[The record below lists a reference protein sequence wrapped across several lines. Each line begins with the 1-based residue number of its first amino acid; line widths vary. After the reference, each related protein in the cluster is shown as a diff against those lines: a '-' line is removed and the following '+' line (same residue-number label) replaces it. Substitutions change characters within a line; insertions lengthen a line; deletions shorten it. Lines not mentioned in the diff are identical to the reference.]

1 LRESGQAG
9 NNADVA
15 TQVQPGAVLA
25 GTYEVQRLLG
35 EGGMGVVVAARHL
48 ARDQIVALKFMLP
61 MALAF
66 PQAVERFLREAKVL
80 SVLHSEHLATVLD
93 VGVLDNGA
101 PYFAMEYLDGVDL
114 GKLVRQYGALSI
126 ADAVDFV
133 VQACAG
139 VAEAHD
145 HNVVH
150 RDLKPSNLLLAQ
162 RDDGAPLVK
171 VLDFGLSKILAG
183 NEEDSWPAST
193 QTQTTGTMGT
203 PAYMSPEQA
212 RSAKNVDLRSDIW
225 SLGAILYH
233 LLSARLPFPA
243 QATAE
248 AFAKLLYEAPVPLRE
263 SAPWVSV
270 ALEGIILKCL
280 QKDADERY
288 QCVAELVDDLRPFC
302 SAEDGSAGNEGI
314 AVPHGPKKLDLS
326 VVLQQRTMAAFE
338 PLSLAFAGTLAQG
351 QVDVRALAKPVSR
364 TRRLA
369 IMTALGGIL
378 VGGGIVIGAAFFAR
392 HDASLARPADLPGAA
407 GQPDRPT
414 VTAAPPSGAAPE
426 QVAPASAAPDD
437 RPWPGAVPAD
447 AHDAGADSGPAPDG
461 AAFVEQEPAAAPA
474 QTTARPDRQPGNPH
488 EALPAKKKPPSTPDE
503 LDPFGT
509 IH

>member
-1 LRESGQAG
+1 MQAG
-9 NNADVA
+9 NNEHVA

-25 GTYEVQRLLG
+25 GTYEVERLLG

-48 ARDQIVALKFMLP
+48 VREQTVALKFMLP
-61 MALAF
+61 MALSF

-80 SVLHSEHLATVLD
+80 SVLHSEHLASVLD

-101 PYFAMEYLDGVDL
+101 PYFAMEYLDGLDL

-133 VQACAG
+133 LQACQG

-145 HNVVH
+145 HGVVH

-162 RDDGAPLVK
+162 RDDGAPLIK
-171 VLDFGLSKILAG
+171 VLDFGLSKILSDSD
-183 NEEDSWPAST
+183 EDSLPAST

-233 LLSARLPFPA
+233 LVSARLPFPA

-248 AFAKLLYEAPVPLRE
+248 AFAKLLYEEPVPLRD
-263 SAPWVSV
+263 SAPWTPV

-280 QKDADERY
+280 QKDADQRY
-288 QCVAELVDDLRPFC
+288 QSVAELSEDLRPFR
-302 SAEDGSAGNEGI
+302 SAGRADDDSHGTR
-314 AVPHGPKKLDLS
+314 HGPKKLDVS
-326 VVLQQRTMAAFE
+326 VVLQQRTLAAFE
-338 PLSLAFAGTLAQG
+338 PMSLAFAGTLAQG
-351 QVDVRALAKPVSR
+351 QVALPPPRKPPSR
-364 TRRLA
+364 RGRLA
-369 IMTALGGIL
+369 LMAALGGIL
-378 VGGGIVIGAAFFAR
+378 VGGGIIIGAALFAGR
-392 HDASLARPADLPGAA
+392 DASSARPASPSEAAAGAA
-407 GQPDRPT
+407 TEPAPQPLVIVPADSP
-414 VTAAPPSGAAPE
+414 ASE
-426 QVAPASAAPDD
+426 PASASAT
-437 RPWPGAVPAD
+437 
-447 AHDAGADSGPAPDG
+447 DAGLDA
-461 AAFVEQEPAAAPA
+461 EPRTGSAAAKDPGLPA
-474 QTTARPDRQPGNPH
+474 TRSDRQPEMQHGDRP
-488 EALPAKKKPPSTPDE
+488 PKKKPPPRPDE